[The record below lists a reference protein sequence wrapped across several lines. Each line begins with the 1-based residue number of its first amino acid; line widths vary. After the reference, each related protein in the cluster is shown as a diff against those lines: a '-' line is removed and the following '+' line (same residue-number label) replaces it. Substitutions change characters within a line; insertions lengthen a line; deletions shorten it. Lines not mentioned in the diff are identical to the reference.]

1 MRVLSWNVRGL
12 GSSVKRM
19 AIRKVLQQQSVE
31 MVFLMETKLEQIS
44 DELVKG
50 IWWTDSFSF
59 IASPSTGLSGGILVI
74 WELGRFDICESRIDR
89 NFILLSGD
97 WRIESWKC
105 DMVVIYAPCEVNAQL
120 DLWRCLGEMVSAI
133 TAPVCCGGD
142 FNVVLSL
149 EERRNCVGDKRGMD
163 GFVSFVEEMGFLN
176 LPAAGKA
183 FSWLGTGLKASRLDL
198 FLVSPAWV
206 EKFYGLEQFILQRG
220 ISDHAPVRLTSGY
233 VDWGP
238 KLFRFLNC
246 WLEKRGHVKIIEKEW
261 FRFGEESDSALLILD
276 KLRLMKSFLKV
287 WNKRDESVEDSN
299 KLVESRRELQ
309 GNLWRLLQ
317 YRASIWRQKS
327 WILWLREGDRNT
339 HFFQQVEKIRG
350 SFEPVVSLASL
361 SEELRNSLERP
372 FTEDEPNRIA
382 PTRLEKSQLG
392 QPNPRELTPSQQ
404 LGFLDPPDD
413 GDKSQQE
420 RWNIQRRWLPN
431 HPSNISNDQLRW
443 LTHGDRRKQTTE
455 QGGARRRN

>member
-19 AIRKVLQQQSVE
+19 AIRKVLQKHSVE
-31 MVFLMETKLEQIS
+31 LVFLLETKLEQIS

-89 NFILLSGD
+89 NFILMSGD

-120 DLWRCLGEMVSAI
+120 DLWRRLGEMVSAL

-183 FSWLGTGLKASRLDL
+183 FSWFGTGLKASRLDR

-206 EKFYGLEQFILQRG
+206 EKFYDLEQFILQRG
-220 ISDHAPVRLTSGY
+220 ISDHSPVRLTSGY

-261 FRFGEESDSALLILD
+261 FRFGEDSDSAFSILD
-276 KLRLMKSFLKV
+276 KLRLMKAFLKV
-287 WNKRDESVEDSN
+287 WNSESFCSVDLQIEATTELLNDLEERDESVEDSN

-327 WILWLREGDRNT
+327 RILWLREGDRNT

-350 SFEPVVSLASL
+350 IQNFIRGLQVNGQWVSSPMLL
-361 SEELRNSLERP
+361 
-372 FTEDEPNRIA
+372 
-382 PTRLEKSQLG
+382 
-392 QPNPRELTPSQQ
+392 
-404 LGFLDPPDD
+404 
-413 GDKSQQE
+413 
-420 RWNIQRRWLPN
+420 
-431 HPSNISNDQLRW
+431 
-443 LTHGDRRKQTTE
+443 
-455 QGGARRRN
+455 